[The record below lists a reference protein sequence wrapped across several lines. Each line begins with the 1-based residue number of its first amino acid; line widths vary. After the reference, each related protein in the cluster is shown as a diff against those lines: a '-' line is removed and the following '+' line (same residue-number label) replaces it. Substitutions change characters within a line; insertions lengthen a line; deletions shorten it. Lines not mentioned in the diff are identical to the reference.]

1 MHDLEERERRLN
13 DLQKEIQEVRNRLER
28 ESRNSRET
36 INRRDLDINERN
48 SII

>member
-13 DLQKEIQEVRNRLER
+13 DLQKEIQEARNRLER

-36 INRRDLDINERN
+36 INRRDLDINDRN
-48 SII
+48 SMI